1 MPTETDDR
9 GRIYLSKDL
18 RDRHG
23 ERFRVVDLPSRIV
36 LVPVADDPLD
46 AVRGTVGSA
55 FEGTRIEELRADARE
70 AIARDAREERPRSG
84 GGPAESRGGR
94 AETSDANGAGDAE

>member
-1 MPTETDDR
+1 MTTETDDR

-36 LVPVADDPLD
+36 LVPVDDDPLR
-46 AVRGTVGSA
+46 AVRESA
-55 FEGTRIEELRADARE
+55 GPVFEGTDIDELREDARAAIAADAR
-70 AIARDAREERPRSG
+70 RETTE
-84 GGPAESRGGR
+84 ESD
-94 AETSDANGAGDAE
+94 T

>member
-1 MPTETDDR
+1 MTTETDDR

-36 LVPVADDPLD
+36 LVPVDDDPLQ
-46 AVRGTVGSA
+46 AVRESVGPTFQGTD
-55 FEGTRIEELRADARE
+55 IDDLREDARA
-70 AIARDAREERPRSG
+70 AIATDARRD
-84 GGPAESRGGR
+84 
-94 AETSDANGAGDAE
+94 ETQEPDT

>member
-1 MPTETDDR
+1 MTTETDDR

-36 LVPVADDPLD
+36 LVPVDDDPLQ
-46 AVRGTVGSA
+46 AVRESVGPA
-55 FEGTRIEELRADARE
+55 FEGKDIDALREDARAAITEE
-70 AIARDAREERPRSG
+70 ARRET
-84 GGPAESRGGR
+84 AE
-94 AETSDANGAGDAE
+94 ESDT

>member
-1 MPTETDDR
+1 MTTETDDR

-36 LVPVADDPLD
+36 LVPVDDDPLQ
-46 AVRGTVGSA
+46 AVRESVGPT
-55 FEGTRIEELRADARE
+55 FEGKDIDELREDARA
-70 AIARDAREERPRSG
+70 AIAAEARRE
-84 GGPAESRGGR
+84 AAQESD
-94 AETSDANGAGDAE
+94 T

>member
-1 MPTETDDR
+1 MTTEADDR

-36 LVPVADDPLD
+36 LVPVDDDPLH
-46 AVRGTVGSA
+46 AVRESA
-55 FEGTRIEELRADARE
+55 GPTFEEKDIDEFREDAQA
-70 AIARDAREERPRSG
+70 AIAEEARRETAEE
-84 GGPAESRGGR
+84 
-94 AETSDANGAGDAE
+94 SDT